1 MQVLIDGEFYSRE
14 DAKISVFDH
23 GLLYG
28 DGVFEGIRI
37 YNNRVF
43 ELDAHIARLYRSA
56 KSIALEIPLSAE
68 EMTAAVIET
77 VRRNELI
84 DGYIRLV
91 VTRGEGDLGLN
102 PVKCPKASY
111 VIIASTI
118 QLYPEEA
125 YRKGLKIITCA
136 TRRNS
141 PQTVNGNV
149 KSLNYLNNIIAVL
162 ELRGTGANEGLM
174 LTLDGYV
181 CECTA
186 DNFFMVKDGRVLT
199 PHPST
204 GALPGITRGV
214 VIKLARELGIEVEE
228 GRYTLHDVYN
238 ADECFLTGTGAEAAP
253 IVDVD
258 MRVIGDG
265 TPGLIT
271 WKLIDAFR
279 AYARSTGAPVYED

>member
-1 MQVLIDGEFYSRE
+1 MQVLIDGQYYSRKE
-14 DAKISVFDH
+14 AKISVFDH

-28 DGVFEGIRI
+28 DGIFEGIRI
-37 YNNRVF
+37 YNGRVF
-43 ELDAHIARLYRSA
+43 ELDDHIARLYRSG
-56 KSIALEIPLSAE
+56 KSIALDIPLTPA
-68 EMTAAVIET
+68 EMTAATIET
-77 VRRNELI
+77 VRRNELA

-141 PQTVNGNV
+141 PQAVNGNV
-149 KSLNYLNNIIAVL
+149 KSLNYLNNILAVL

-199 PHPST
+199 PHPSS

-214 VIKLARELGIEVEE
+214 VIKLARQLGMEVEE

-265 TPGLIT
+265 TPGPIT